1 MEGKQELQALGR
13 AEEFHGQDLLHVSDN
28 VLAFLAAMVPME
40 TWSSLS
46 AEVGME
52 STLAG

>member
-1 MEGKQELQALGR
+1 MPITAVAFSTIDSNRR
-13 AEEFHGQDLLHVSDN
+13 APW
-28 VLAFLAAMVPME
+28 AAME
-40 TWSSLS
+40 TWSSWF